1 MAKAKDLRLCR
12 VDDEFGYFHCF
23 EQWSNVV
30 DASPLRGGHPGGVVA
45 QVFGI
50 VEFKNGEVRRVD
62 PTKIKFR
69 DEINLGLSIMS
80 EYEKEDQDV

>member
-80 EYEKEDQDV
+80 EYEKEDRDV